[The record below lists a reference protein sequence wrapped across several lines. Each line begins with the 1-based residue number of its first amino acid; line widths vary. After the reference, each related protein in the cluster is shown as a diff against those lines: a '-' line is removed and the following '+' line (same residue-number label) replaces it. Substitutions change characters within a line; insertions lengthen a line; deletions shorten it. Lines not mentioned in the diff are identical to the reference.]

1 MPGKFLA
8 EFELYLMLAITR
20 LGPRAYGAEIRRVIE
35 DRTGRPVSVG
45 AMYLTLA
52 RLSDKGLAAHTVSQ
66 PTPEKGGRARK
77 HYRLTPAGRSGQGA
91 NDECEGHD
99 QACLSHGWSF
109 HGEIWWVWIPGLFG
123 AGTFTRA
130 GLAVQPWGTDSPS
143 TPRRWWH
150 RAPALVEP
158 GFFR

>member
-77 HYRLTPAGRSGQGA
+77 HYRLTPAGREATRHSVA
-91 NDECEGHD
+91 MLDRMAD
-99 QACLSHGWSF
+99 
-109 HGEIWWVWIPGLFG
+109 GL
-123 AGTFTRA
+123 R
-130 GLAVQPWGTDSPS
+130 LAPKRGK
-143 TPRRWWH
+143 
-150 RAPALVEP
+150 
-158 GFFR
+158 